1 MDDVSGVEL
10 PLQLCVVGELCG
22 DKEFLK
28 TCGHFGYPVI
38 PSVDGSECINDTNI
52 RTVYVMPHFSG
63 VLFEGLSEARKP
75 ILGPPA
81 VRDLVMN
88 DLPLLVKKTPIYCL
102 ALYGCVIIFNGYR
115 RKTDLERLL
124 KLIQYMGGSVQR
136 DVGKKMTQLLA
147 VSSLGDKYQY
157 ATTFSIPVLTEAWLA
172 AAWDSREVVGHRATT
187 KEDYQLY
194 RLRPF
199 AGNTVQ
205 FYGFEPDELQHMVE
219 VLVANGGRV
228 ASGVGGRDITHLVV
242 DENNVDNLPEN
253 LDVPETC
260 HVVKGEWFW
269 NSIQIEA
276 AADVTHY
283 KWRSGDANNTNTLL
297 SPNRSSVFSPPTPLG
312 GGGASASNRK
322 RKRLR
327 RAEMIQ
333 SLAAD
338 SPAHKRRSSVS
349 ELAMLSMSS
358 SFLDTTNT
366 DKEKD
371 RTLVTPENSPQR
383 GEVAEVKIERTG
395 FDMKSA
401 TPRQQVFHEFVTTET
416 NYVSILECISKIS
429 SEAEDP
435 SQQGGALLDQQE
447 MKIIFGM
454 MPPILKVHSDMLK
467 ELMEAESKW
476 TENQTVGS
484 ILLNYA
490 EDLLKAYPP
499 FVNFFEKTKNHIQE
513 CDRKNPRFH
522 AFLKKCERRPE
533 CSRQTLTELMIRPV
547 QRLPSISLLLTDLLK
562 HTRRA
567 DPSHPDCL
575 ELEKALSKIKEVM
588 THLNE
593 EKRRTEGQIHIFD
606 IYSEIENCPAS
617 VVSSHR
623 SFVCRADAIEVAA
636 EDALCGK
643 GYELT
648 LFLFTDIMVV
658 AKRKST
664 KGMSMMRS
672 PSTASLASGQQ
683 HLLQNKA
690 LKFVTL
696 IHLSAV
702 RRLVD
707 VIETEDCD
715 STMMSTTSTST
726 MASSSS
732 STSTSSALVAIV
744 CRLTEDLRE
753 RCYTLQLVVDNI
765 EDKMTFLRTVC
776 RHVSNTL
783 CRPDP
788 DQLLVRLAARDM
800 SLDASDLNVSSFSK
814 ALSSFHKTKQKV
826 GRAFSFNKTPSKM
839 KRAVSSMI
847 SPMASRTNTELREA
861 RHNQNTPSESMR
873 ELRLEDVGV
882 ELSKASPA
890 GSVSSIPSRGDV
902 SPGSYKG
909 NKVSPYGLPRRD
921 SVSSF
926 CLGQGQS
933 SKEMGSIAEQ
943 EQDTTSTRTTPL
955 TSRAGSAQSCVD
967 LMDTDTPRG
976 SKVLPSPGKDS
987 LDSENRDPGFRTPI
1001 LCSRPSFR
1009 DKFRARPRAGTLG
1022 GFIRKGS
1029 MNM

>member
-1 MDDVSGVEL
+1 MEDVSGVDEV
-10 PLQLCVVGELCG
+10 PLQLCVVGDELCG
-22 DKEFLK
+22 NKEFLQI
-28 TCGHFGYPVI
+28 CSYFGHPVI
-38 PSVDGSECINDTNI
+38 PSSDGRECIDDASI
-52 RTVYVMPHFSG
+52 HTVYVMPQFSG
-63 VLFEGLSEARKP
+63 TLFEKLSEARKP

-81 VRDLVMN
+81 VRDLVQN
-88 DLPLLVKKTPIYCL
+88 QLPLLVKKTPIYCL
-102 ALYGCVIIFNGYR
+102 ALYKCVIVFNGFR
-115 RKTDLERLL
+115 RKADIERLL
-124 KLIQYMGGSVQR
+124 KLIQYMGGSVER
-136 DVGKKMTQLLA
+136 KVGRRMTQLLA
-147 VSSLGDKYQY
+147 MSSLGEKYQY
-157 ATTFSIPVLTEAWLA
+157 ATTFCIPVLTEAWLA
-172 AAWDSREVVGHRATT
+172 AAWDSREVVGHRASS
-187 KEDYQLY
+187 KEDYQRY

-199 AGNTVQ
+199 QGNTVQ

-228 ASGVGGRDITHLVV
+228 ASGVGGKDITHLVV
-242 DENNVDNLPEN
+242 DENNIDNLPES
-253 LDVPETC
+253 LDVPESC

-276 AADVTHY
+276 AADVARY
-283 KWRSGDANNTNTLL
+283 KWSRGDGNTTATLL
-297 SPNRSSVFSPPTPLG
+297 SPNRSSVFSPPTPL
-312 GGGASASNRK
+312 GGASASNRK

-358 SFLDTTNT
+358 SFLDTT

-371 RTLVTPENSPQR
+371 RTLISPENSPQR
-383 GEVAEVKIERTG
+383 GCTGEAELKVERAAG
-395 FDMKSA
+395 FDMKTA

-454 MPPILKVHSDMLK
+454 MPPILKVHCDMLK
-467 ELMEAESKW
+467 ELREAEVTW
-476 TENQTVGS
+476 TENKTVGT
-484 ILLNYA
+484 IILNYA

-499 FVNFFEKTKNHIQE
+499 FVNFFERTKNHIQE
-513 CDRKNPRFH
+513 CDKKNPRFH

-562 HTRRA
+562 HTRRG
-567 DPSHPDCL
+567 DPTHPDCL
-575 ELEKALSKIKEVM
+575 ELEKALAKIKEVM

-648 LFLFTDIMVV
+648 LFLFTDILVV

-672 PSTASLASGQQ
+672 PSTASLAAGQQ

-707 VIETEDCD
+707 VIDSEDCD
-715 STMMSTTSTST
+715 STVMSTTSSST
-726 MASSSS
+726 MAS
-732 STSTSSALVAIV
+732 TTSSALVAIV

-753 RCYTLQLVVDNI
+753 RCYTLQLVVDSL
-765 EDKMTFLRTVC
+765 EDKLAFLRTVC

-788 DQLLVRLAARDM
+788 EQLLVRLAARDM

-847 SPMASRTNTELREA
+847 SPMASRTNTELRDS
-861 RHNQNTPSESMR
+861 RNNQNTPSESMR
-873 ELRLEDVGV
+873 DLRLEDLEVNRV
-882 ELSKASPA
+882 SPA
-890 GSVSSIPSRGDV
+890 GSVTSLVSREV
-902 SPGSYKG
+902 SPGSYQG
-909 NKVSPYGLPRRD
+909 QGEKVSPYGVTSRD

-926 CLGQGQS
+926 CLALGQNRDNM
-933 SKEMGSIAEQ
+933 ESIV
-943 EQDTTSTRTTPL
+943 EQDSTSTRTTPL

-976 SKVLPSPGKDS
+976 SKS
-987 LDSENRDPGFRTPI
+987 LEQQDSENRDPGFRTPN

-1029 MNM
+1029 VN